1 MRWKQF
7 LTPVKS
13 LDADQA
19 RNYMENRDS
28 DELTILDVRQPN
40 EYESGH
46 ISGSKLIPL
55 PDLTERLHEID
66 PKKPT
71 VVYCAIGGRSRI
83 AAQMLAGNGFENVYN
98 ISGGF
103 KTWKGE
109 AAVGKE
115 DLGLELFTG
124 DESPEKTLVVAYSL
138 EAGLHDFYASM
149 IPRVKNKDAQN
160 IFQKLSEIEV
170 KHQDRIFNE
179 YIRLSGK
186 PVSREAFEENMVHT
200 AVEGGLTTEEYT
212 NLFQPDWESLSDI
225 IELAMSIEAQALDLY
240 LRAALRSPDPESRKV
255 LVQIG
260 DEERAHLKRLG
271 KLMETLEG

>member
-13 LDADQA
+13 FDADQA
-19 RNYMENRDS
+19 RNYMEKKES
-28 DELTILDVRQPN
+28 DQLTILDVRQPN

-55 PDLTERLHEID
+55 PDLTERLLEID

-98 ISGGF
+98 LSGGF
-103 KTWKGE
+103 KAWKGE
-109 AAVGKE
+109 TAVGKE

-138 EAGLHDFYASM
+138 EAGLREFYVSM
-149 IPRVKNKDAQN
+149 VPRVKNKDAQN
-160 IFQKLSEIEV
+160 IFKKLSEIEV
-170 KHQDRIFNE
+170 KHQDRIFSE

-186 PVSREAFEENMVHT
+186 PLSREAFEKNMVH
-200 AVEGGLTTEEYT
+200 AVVEGGLTTEEYT
-212 NLFQPDWESLSDI
+212 NLFQPDWESVADI
-225 IELAMSIEAQALDLY
+225 IGLAMSIEAQALDLY
-240 LRAALRSPDPESRKV
+240 LRAADRSPNPESRKV
-255 LVQIG
+255 LTQIG
-260 DEERAHLKRLG
+260 DEERAHLKQLG
-271 KLMETLEG
+271 KLMETLED